1 MIEESK
7 AFALA
12 LSFGALG
19 GGMVA
24 ALLYYWLW
32 NMRPSK
38 FETELIRSDIK
49 DIRADIYALH
59 GKCQNVA
66 DRMDAIEHPPF
77 EPKFGDRVMAEKPDK
92 SGMWPAVYLFTRDK
106 LHRVVAHKEGGEVV
120 EYFTDTI
127 EPLEND

>member
-19 GGMVA
+19 GGCVA
-24 ALLYYWLW
+24 AMLYYWLW

-38 FETELIRSDIK
+38 FEMELIKSDIK

-66 DRMDAIEHPPF
+66 DRMGAIEHPPF
-77 EPKFGDRVMAEKPDK
+77 EPKFGDWVVAERVDK
-92 SGMWPAVYLFTRDK
+92 SGLWPVVYLFSKDK
-106 LHRVVAHKEGGEVV
+106 LHRVVARKESGEVV

>member
-19 GGMVA
+19 GGCVA
-24 ALLYYWLW
+24 AMLYYWLW

-77 EPKFGDRVMAEKPDK
+77 EPKFGDWVSTTYRGDTVK
-92 SGMWPAVYLFTRDK
+92 AVYLAKLRDGQ
-106 LHRVVAHKEGGEVV
+106 HRVVADVGGTTEFYVDKV
-120 EYFTDTI
+120 
-127 EPLEND
+127 EPLDD

>member
-24 ALLYYWLW
+24 SLLYYWLW

-77 EPKFGDRVMAEKPDK
+77 EPKFGDRVMAEKHDK

-106 LHRVVAHKEGGEVV
+106 LHRVVASKPEGEVI

-127 EPLEND
+127 GPLDD

>member
-24 ALLYYWLW
+24 SLLYYWLW

-38 FETELIRSDIK
+38 FEMELIKSDIK

-59 GKCQNVA
+59 GKCQNMA
-66 DRMDAIEHPPF
+66 DRMGAIEHPPF
-77 EPKFGDRVMAEKPDK
+77 EPKFGDMVMAELEDK
-92 SGMWPAVYLFTRDK
+92 SGMRAAVYLGKRNGMY
-106 LHRVVAHKEGGEVV
+106 RVVRKTETGTV
-120 EYFTDTI
+120 EFDTDKV
-127 EPLEND
+127 EPLDD

>member
-1 MIEESK
+1 MIESK
-7 AFALA
+7 AFAMA

-38 FETELIRSDIK
+38 FEMELIRSDIK

-77 EPKFGDRVMAEKPDK
+77 KPEFGDRVMAEKHDK
-92 SGMWPAVYLFTRDK
+92 SGMQAAVYIGSRGSV
-106 LHRVVAHKEGGEVV
+106 HRVIMKAGEDTF
-120 EYFTDTI
+120 EYDTEKV
-127 EPLEND
+127 EPLDD

>member
-1 MIEESK
+1 MIESK

-77 EPKFGDRVMAEKPDK
+77 EPKFGDMVMAEKADK
-92 SGMWPAVYLFTRDK
+92 SGMKRAVYMYTSNGE
-106 LHRVVAHKEGGEVV
+106 HRVAMVV
-120 EYFTDTI
+120 DDVVNEYFTDTI

>member
-24 ALLYYWLW
+24 SLLYYWLW

-77 EPKFGDRVMAEKPDK
+77 EPKFGDRVMAERVDR
-92 SGMWPAVYLFTRDK
+92 SGLWPAVYLFSRDK
-106 LHRVVAHKEGGEVV
+106 LHRVVVHKESGEVL

>member
-1 MIEESK
+1 MIESK

-24 ALLYYWLW
+24 SLLYYWLW

-38 FETELIRSDIK
+38 FETELLRSDIK

-66 DRMDAIEHPPF
+66 DRMDALEHPPF
-77 EPKFGDRVMAEKPDK
+77 KPKFGDMVMAEKPDR
-92 SGMWPAVYLFTRDK
+92 SGKWPAIYMFSNEGQ
-106 LHRVVAHKEGGEVV
+106 HRIVARKEDGTVV

>member
-19 GGMVA
+19 GGCVA
-24 ALLYYWLW
+24 AMLYYWLW

-66 DRMDAIEHPPF
+66 DRMDAVEHPPF
-77 EPKFGDRVMAEKPDK
+77 EPKFGDWVSTTYRGATVRAIYLAKLRDGQHRVMANFDVGTTEFYADD
-92 SGMWPAVYLFTRDK
+92 V
-106 LHRVVAHKEGGEVV
+106 
-120 EYFTDTI
+120 
-127 EPLEND
+127 EPLND

>member
-1 MIEESK
+1 MIESK

-12 LSFGALG
+12 LAFGALG

-24 ALLYYWLW
+24 SLLYYWLW

-66 DRMDAIEHPPF
+66 DRMDAVEHPPF
-77 EPKFGDRVMAEKPDK
+77 EPKFGDRIMAERHDK
-92 SGMWPAVYLFTRDK
+92 SGMWPAVYLFSRDK
-106 LHRVVAHKEGGEVV
+106 LHRVVVLKESGEVV

-127 EPLEND
+127 GPLDD

>member
-1 MIEESK
+1 MIESK
-7 AFALA
+7 ALALA

-19 GGMVA
+19 GGTVA
-24 ALLYYWLW
+24 AMLYYWLW

-77 EPKFGDRVMAEKPDK
+77 EPKFGGKVMAEKPDK
-92 SGMWPAVYLFTRDK
+92 SGMWPAVYLFTKDK
-106 LHRVVAHKEGGEVV
+106 LHRVVANREDESIV

>member
-7 AFALA
+7 ALALA
-12 LSFGALG
+12 LSFGTLG
-19 GGMVA
+19 GGVVA
-24 ALLYYWLW
+24 AMLYYWLW

-38 FETELIRSDIK
+38 FEMELVRSDIK

-77 EPKFGDRVMAEKPDK
+77 EPKFGDRIMAERPDK
-92 SGMWPAVYLFTRDK
+92 SGMWPAVYLFTKDK
-106 LHRVVAHKEGGEVV
+106 LHRVVARKEDEAVV

-127 EPLEND
+127 EPLDD

>member
-1 MIEESK
+1 MIESK

-24 ALLYYWLW
+24 SLLYYWLW

-49 DIRADIYALH
+49 DIRADVYALH

-92 SGMWPAVYLFTRDK
+92 SGMWPAVYLFTKDK
-106 LHRVVAHKEGGEVV
+106 LHRVVARKEDEAVV

-127 EPLEND
+127 EPLND

>member
-19 GGMVA
+19 GGCA
-24 ALLYYWLW
+24 AAMLYYWLW

-49 DIRADIYALH
+49 DIRNDLHVVAGRCRALE
-59 GKCQNVA
+59 
-66 DRMDAIEHPPF
+66 DRMDAIEKPPF
-77 EPKFGDRVMAEKPDK
+77 EPKFGDWVSTTYRGAAVR
-92 SGMWPAVYLFTRDK
+92 AVYLAKLRDGQ
-106 LHRVVAHKEGGEVV
+106 HRVIANVGSGTTEFYADEV
-120 EYFTDTI
+120 
-127 EPLEND
+127 EPLND

>member
-38 FETELIRSDIK
+38 FEMELVRSDIK

-59 GKCQNVA
+59 GKCKNMA
-66 DRMDAIEHPPF
+66 SRMDAIEHPPF
-77 EPKFGDRVMAEKPDK
+77 DPKFGDWVLAEKHDK
-92 SGMWPAVYLFTRDK
+92 SGMQAAVYIGSRNGV
-106 LHRVVAHKEGGEVV
+106 HRVITKTGEDTF
-120 EYFTDTI
+120 EYDTEKV
-127 EPLEND
+127 EPLDD

>member
-19 GGMVA
+19 GGCVA

-66 DRMDAIEHPPF
+66 DRMDALEHPPF
-77 EPKFGDRVMAEKPDK
+77 NPKFGDRIMAERHDK
-92 SGMWPAVYLFTRDK
+92 SGMWPVVYLFTREK
-106 LHRVVAHKEGGEVV
+106 LHRVVALKDGGECI

-127 EPLEND
+127 GPLND